1 MISAKPAVDKK
12 GRETMSV
19 VIDLKDRV
27 VLVTG
32 GARGVGAGITQ
43 AFLDAGAVVEICGR
57 SVPEAGGISQ
67 HPLVHFAQVDVRNAE
82 QVQEWVADVLSR
94 RGRIDVAVNNAGGSP
109 FGRFE
114 KGSARYLQAIT
125 ELNFLSAA
133 HVASAVLP
141 VMMRQPDKGSIV
153 NITSISA
160 RRPSP
165 GTAVYGAAKAAL
177 ESLTGSLAVEWAPHI
192 RVNAVS
198 CGLVATDGAVDHY
211 GDEDS
216 FNRVAATIPRGQLAA
231 PGEIGAACVMLA
243 SDMSSHITGAVLD
256 VDGGGE
262 WPAFL
267 AHTPNADELK
277 PLELEVEGA
286 HS

>member
-1 MISAKPAVDKK
+1 
-12 GRETMSV
+12 MSV

-57 SVPEAGGISQ
+57 SLPEAGGISE
-67 HPLVHFAQVDVRNAE
+67 HPSVHFTQVDVRNAE
-82 QVQEWVADVLSR
+82 QVQDWVSEVHSR

-141 VMMRQPDKGSIV
+141 VMMRQPEKGSVV

-198 CGLVATDGAVDHY
+198 CGLVATEGAVDHY
-211 GDEDS
+211 GDEES
-216 FNRVAATIPRGQLAA
+216 FERVAATIPRGQFAA
-231 PGEIGAACVMLA
+231 PSEIGAACVMLA
-243 SDMSSHITGAVLD
+243 SDMASHITGAVLD

-286 HS
+286 L